1 MTVFTDKLDEI
12 AADVRQELSSRD
24 AVREKILPLCRE
36 VIRYCSQSIRAA
48 HRRQFPQADDKLTTA
63 RDLLEKVRFEI
74 ASFNSLSAT
83 GYYKDAE
90 KEYAEASLTL
100 LLLTDKSLLSPQ
112 QLGVDGAAYLNGM
125 AEAVG
130 ELRRFILDDIRH
142 GDLTRVERLLSVL
155 DDIYSI
161 LVTMDFPDAISGGLR
176 RNTDMVRGVLEKTRG
191 DVTLII
197 QHKYLEGKINDL
209 NKNISTQER
218 KGEY

>member
-63 RDLLEKVRFEI
+63 RDLLEKARFEI

-125 AEAVG
+125 AEAAG

-142 GDLTRVERLLSVL
+142 GDLTRVERLLSVM

-209 NKNISTQER
+209 NKNIDTQEK

>member
-63 RDLLEKVRFEI
+63 RDLLEKARFEI

-112 QLGVDGAAYLNGM
+112 QLGVDGPAYLNGM
-125 AEAVG
+125 AEAAG

-142 GDLTRVERLLSVL
+142 GDLTRVERLLSVM

-176 RNTDMVRGVLEKTRG
+176 RNTDMVRVVLEKTRG

-209 NKNISTQER
+209 NRNISTQEK

>member
-12 AADVRQELSSRD
+12 ADDVRQELSSRD

-83 GYYKDAE
+83 GYYKDTE

-142 GDLTRVERLLSVL
+142 GDLTRVERLLSVM